1 MDIQQQLTSV
11 FRDVFD
17 DNSLVLRPDLTADDV
32 ENWDS
37 LTHIDMI
44 TAVEREFGIRFTTA
58 EVSSMQ
64 NVGGLIA
71 LIQHKAPPQP

>member
-11 FRDVFD
+11 FRDVFAD
-17 DNSLVLRPDLTADDV
+17 DTLTLRPDLTADDV

-44 TAVEREFGIRFTTA
+44 TAVERDFKIRFTTG
-58 EVSSMQ
+58 EVSSMK
-64 NVGGLIA
+64 NVGDLTA
-71 LIQHKAPPQP
+71 LIQKKTSTRP

>member
-17 DNSLVLRPDLTADDV
+17 DSSLVLRPDLTADDV

-37 LTHIDMI
+37 LNHIDMI
-44 TAVEREFGIRFTTA
+44 TAVEHEFGIRFTTA
-58 EVSSMQ
+58 EVSSME
-64 NVGGLIA
+64 NVGDLMT
-71 LIQHKAPPQP
+71 LIQNKVPPKP

>member
-11 FRDVFD
+11 FRDVFAD
-17 DNSLVLRPDLTADDV
+17 EALILRPDLTADDV

-44 TAVEREFGIRFTTA
+44 TAVERDFKIRFTTG
-58 EVSSMQ
+58 EVSSMK
-64 NVGGLIA
+64 NVGDLTA
-71 LIQHKAPPQP
+71 LIEKKTSLRP